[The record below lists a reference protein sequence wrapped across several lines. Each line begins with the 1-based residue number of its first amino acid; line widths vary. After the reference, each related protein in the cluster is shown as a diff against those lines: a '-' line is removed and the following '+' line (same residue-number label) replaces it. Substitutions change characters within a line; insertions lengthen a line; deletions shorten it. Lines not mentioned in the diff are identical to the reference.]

1 MAESNRSHPDLLTLD
16 ASRAGEE
23 VHAADAGHVAACP
36 SCQAQLADLVGLADG
51 VKALHGSTLPVT
63 SDVDARILWLARG
76 HAARIGRRKPRWSR
90 LVGAPATW
98 AAAAAAVLA
107 LASALFLARRE
118 QPTGERLTRVAAAP
132 PAAKPAALADLDG
145 DGRVT
150 VLDAF
155 ALARALETHAAA
167 SAVDVN
173 HDTQVDEDD
182 VDAVLA
188 MAVSVRGT

>member
-1 MAESNRSHPDLLTLD
+1 MAKSEPRHADLLVLD
-16 ASRAGEE
+16 AIRAGEE
-23 VHAADAGHVAACP
+23 VDPAAADHVAACA
-36 SCQAQLADLVGLADG
+36 SCQAQLADLAGLADG

-63 SDVDARILWLARG
+63 SDVDARIRWLARG
-76 HAARIGRRKPRWSR
+76 HAARIGRRQPRWSR

-107 LASALFLARRE
+107 LASVLLTRRE
-118 QPTGERLTRVAAAP
+118 QPAGEQLTRVAAAP
-132 PAAKPAALADLDG
+132 PAAKPAASFDLDG

-167 SAVDVN
+167 GAVDVN
-173 HDTQVDEDD
+173 HDTRVDEDD
-182 VDAVLA
+182 VDA
-188 MAVSVRGT
+188 